1 LEEFKFM
8 QDWNRLKERFLKDTI
23 STRMGGTAANLSR
36 IKTLTQKA
44 ISRKTIEYL
53 FQESKYFIEWM
64 VRDVDVE
71 IAVEFVELQR
81 QIVNWQ
87 IHWAEIWDT
96 LKSAKRSPIAP
107 NFGQIAFCNCLACC
121 KR

>member
-1 LEEFKFM
+1 M
-8 QDWNRLKERFLKDTI
+8 QDWNRLKERYLRDTI
-23 STRMGGTAANLSR
+23 PTQMGGTAANLSR

-64 VRDVDVE
+64 AKDVDTE

-81 QIVNWQ
+81 QIVRWQ
-87 IHWAEIWDT
+87 THWVEIWDNPEERQ
-96 LKSAKRSPIAP
+96 KVADRSQFWADRILQLS
-107 NFGQIAFCNCLACC
+107 GLL
-121 KR
+121 